1 MTDGQYCF
9 IAIGHRSL
17 VVKRSRTGIV
27 GPRLFEVRRLDQVQT
42 IAVSLDRKFPK
53 DLTPQAMTNSLL
65 KPIVNAVLHC
75 KSLDNALTTLKS
87 V

>member
-1 MTDGQYCF
+1 MTQLIRFSDHVIKGNWARITMTDGQYCF

-42 IAVSLDRKFPK
+42 IAASLDIKFPK
-53 DLTPQAMTNSLL
+53 NLTPQAMTNSL
-65 KPIVNAVLHC
+65 
-75 KSLDNALTTLKS
+75 T
-87 V
+87 